1 MSMEFMVASTEGPA
15 FNTVRGH
22 CQPASIAICE
32 FAVRLI
38 CKTPQVGNFDPVTR
52 KHTTSKDV
60 VQNLQLRAATEHYLE
75 EHPWAW
81 ADVC

>member
-1 MSMEFMVASTEGPA
+1 MCG
-15 FNTVRGH
+15 
-22 CQPASIAICE
+22 I
-32 FAVRLI
+32 L
-38 CKTPQVGNFDPVTR
+38 QVGNFDPVTR
-52 KHTTSKDV
+52 KHMTSKDA